1 MKAVMI
7 SIRPNWCEMIASG
20 KKIVEVRKTKP
31 KLDPPFKCYIYCT
44 KKHIDDGN
52 GDLVFYGFDKEPG
65 KECTIAASCAGTVI
79 GEFICDAVLPISVT
93 YSDENSRVAL
103 REFPYTGMTDKDII
117 DYLGNGKPGYG
128 WHISDLEIYDKPK
141 NLTAFRSFYPSVEW
155 EDGYPMPTHEIKR
168 PPQSWFYVD
177 AL

>member
-1 MKAVMI
+1 
-7 SIRPNWCEMIASG
+7 
-20 KKIVEVRKTKP
+20 
-31 KLDPPFKCYIYCT
+31 
-44 KKHIDDGN
+44 
-52 GDLVFYGFDKEPG
+52 
-65 KECTIAASCAGTVI
+65 
-79 GEFICDAVLPISVT
+79 
-93 YSDENSRVAL
+93 
-103 REFPYTGMTDKDII
+103 MTDKDII